1 MQRFLKIFLK
11 ILTSLYFPL
20 NFLFVHSSFLP
31 AVACLRMRYTTCIY
45 QLQGNHISAQSTFC
59 ALISQYDPKSSGV
72 EIDHTYEPTHTH
84 TDTHRQGG
92 PAANAFFH
100 YLHKPNFP

>member
-1 MQRFLKIFLK
+1 MIFPKMNMQ
-11 ILTSLYFPL
+11 LYFPL

-31 AVACLRMRYTTCIY
+31 AFVCLRMRYTTCIY
-45 QLQGNHISAQSTFC
+45 QLQRNHISAQSTFC

-72 EIDHTYEPTHTH
+72 EIDHTHTQTL
-84 TDTHRQGG
+84 TDRGG